1 MCVSLQN
8 HQKCTRIHHSYNHY
22 WHYETYLSFPVPSTS
37 ASAIYEFGKFLG
49 VAIKQNSNVLVPE
62 VCLLMRTFPPSF
74 YVWKYLV
81 RAHQKYQKPK
91 IFCTL
96 YYNTCIWSLEVTR
109 TFSSGSWKFVF
120 LEKFGNTKK

>member
-22 WHYETYLSFPVPSTS
+22 KTYLSFPVPSTS
-37 ASAIYEFGKFLG
+37 ASAIYEFGNFLG
-49 VAIKQNSNVLVPE
+49 VAIKPNSNVPVPE
-62 VCLLMRTFPPSF
+62 VCLLMRTFPPNF
-74 YVWKYLV
+74 YVWKYVV

-109 TFSSGSWKFVF
+109 TFSSGSLKFVF